1 MNRTRAVLAVL
12 LLLTCGASLILGQST
27 ARVTGTV
34 QDKTG
39 AVVAGAKVILTNEA
53 TNISVTT
60 VTTSTGT
67 YVFDGIVPG
76 TYTVSVQAE
85 GFATFTSKG
94 NVLTIAQ
101 PMVVNAVVQV
111 GEASEKVTVTA
122 GAELVQTENSGDLGA
137 LVDQRA
143 LETLPVVG
151 ARGRSPLDLLEVSIP
166 GVVDGGP
173 LNSTGANIEGGGV
186 YVNGSRDRSWNYTL
200 DGIDINETSAPGSNF
215 SPLRTNPDSIEG
227 FRVITTN
234 ANAEYGVTSGAQVIL
249 ETHSGTNAYHGKVFW
264 FYQTPGLNANDPAN
278 KEQSPVV
285 PRPQFVQH
293 IPGFSLAGPILK
305 NKTFFFVNMQFLHA
319 SQSFLVN
326 SLVYTKQARAGQ
338 IRYLRQ
344 TGTCVGST
352 STSCP
357 HNDNA
362 SASDAVVDA
371 NGNPLPGPAIGTYDV
386 AANDPAGLRLD
397 PSIQKFIGLTPL
409 PNNFN
414 IGDGLNTAGFQ
425 FLAPEQERQIDFTAR
440 IDHQFNSKNSIFGRW
455 AHGHQNTVGD
465 IVNGGLPPF
474 PGAPNVVD
482 TFRQPRNLAISW
494 RYTPQSTMTNEVIAG
509 MNRFIF
515 NFANPDPN
523 YLNNPPFVFFGDA
536 VSGSNLTSPLQ
547 NYVGNLRALTDI
559 QLVDNFSYIRGA
571 HALKFGTNLRYQRH
585 IDNRGSIGPFDAQ
598 PLLFFSPF
606 FAPVDPTA
614 FKVPG
619 DVNGAFDISTLDNAV
634 NNLLGRIGNIQ
645 QGFVAQNA
653 NQYAPAGSHLEDD
666 FRMPEYDFYGQDSW
680 KLRQNLTVNFGL
692 RWEIKLSPHVGSNF
706 LLHPNQPFTVGA
718 PPSDTLTWI
727 PGKLYKDAWKNFA
740 PSVGVAWD
748 PVGNGKQSVRADYRL
763 AYDRMNTFVL
773 SASVFQGLPGEALP
787 INATNFAGSSTTAG
801 RVSAGIPTLTPPAG
815 QTPISARQPVPFST
829 SSATAVDPNWT
840 PPQVHEWS
848 LSIQRQVSH
857 DTVFEVAYIG
867 KHAVHLFGAYD
878 ANQAQFRNNGFLSA
892 FDAVYQ
898 PFLAT
903 GTPGDSPMIDS
914 LIAQDPGYQ
923 AVVASNPGVTQS
935 QYLAGSCIQ
944 TGGANPC
951 SGSPYAAQ
959 FGIGSV
965 AAVAAELGSISS
977 TTGACASATQ
987 ACSLPVAAGLSPTF
1001 FFKYPQFAGQVA
1013 SPGFVVLDSGDW
1025 SWYNGLQ
1032 ATYHGRYRGVQF
1044 QANYT
1049 YSKSMDTRSFDPT
1062 FGVVE
1067 AGSTPFGASSTPFDD
1082 ENRRLNYAPSD
1093 FDRTHVFQ
1101 GVWTYQ
1107 VPFGTAQKWGGNWG
1121 PVVNRVLG
1129 GWEIAGSTVIET
1141 GRPITIFSPAFTT
1154 SDIVRTPA
1162 SCNGCTPGMFHLHFD
1177 SNGTLTYLTPAQVS
1191 MFFTPPPGQ
1200 FSNIGRNFFRLPGYS
1215 VANIS
1220 IGKVTRIKESHAFEL
1235 RLEMQN
1241 AFNSKHY
1248 DEPASNRIDSG
1259 VLGVADALT
1268 VVNFGRAEGSS
1279 PRTMQISAKYTF

>member
-1 MNRTRAVLAVL
+1 MRRAGIVIL
-12 LLLTCGASLILGQST
+12 LVGIFNFYSPAAFSQATS
-27 ARVTGTV
+27 RVTGTV

-39 AVVAGAKVILTNEA
+39 AVVVGAKVTLTNEA
-53 TNISVTT
+53 TNVSVATT
-60 VTTSTGT
+60 TTSAGT

-76 TYTVSVQAE
+76 SYTVAVEAQ
-85 GFATFTSKG
+85 GFATFTSK
-94 NVLTIAQ
+94 NNTLTIAQ
-101 PMVVNAVVQV
+101 PMVVNAFVQV
-111 GEASEKVTVTA
+111 GQASEKVEVTA

-200 DGIDINETSAPGSNF
+200 DGIDMNETSAPGSNF

-227 FRVITTN
+227 FRVITGN
-234 ANAEYGVTSGAQVIL
+234 ANPEYGATSGAQVIL
-249 ETHSGTNAYHGKVFW
+249 ATHSGTNEYHGKLFW

-293 IPGFSLAGPILK
+293 IPGFSVGGPVFK
-305 NKTFFFVNMQFLHA
+305 NRTFFFVNMQFLHA

-326 SLVYTKQARAGQ
+326 SLVYTQQARNGQ

-371 NGNPLPGPAIGTYDV
+371 NGNPLPGLAIGTYDV
-386 AANDPAGLRLD
+386 AANDPAHLGLD

-425 FLAPEQERQIDFTAR
+425 FLAPEQERQVDLTVR

-455 AHGHQNTVGD
+455 AQGHQNTVGD

-474 PGAPNVVD
+474 PGAPNIVD

-494 RYTPQSTMTNEVIAG
+494 RYTPNSVVTNEVIAG
-509 MNRFIF
+509 MNRFTF

-523 YLNNPPFVFFGDA
+523 YLKNPPFVFLGDA
-536 VSGSNLTSPLQ
+536 VSGSNLTLPLQ

-559 QLVDNFSYIRGA
+559 QLVDNLSYILGA
-571 HALKFGTNLRYQRH
+571 HAFKFGTNLRYQRH

-598 PLLFFSPF
+598 PLVFFSPF
-606 FAPVDPTA
+606 FAPVSSTA
-614 FKVPG
+614 FTVPG
-619 DVNGAFDISTLDNAV
+619 DVNGAFDINTLDNAV
-634 NNLLGRIGNIQ
+634 NNLLGRIGSIQ

-680 KLRQNLTVNFGL
+680 KIRKNLTVNFGL
-692 RWEIKLSPHVGSNF
+692 RWEIKLSPRVSSNF
-706 LLHPNQPFTVGA
+706 LLHPNQPFTVDA
-718 PPSDTLTWI
+718 APSDTITWV

-740 PSVGVAWD
+740 PSLGVAWD
-748 PVGNGKQSVRADYRL
+748 PIGNGKQSIRADYRL

-773 SASVFQGLPGEALP
+773 SSAVFQGLPGEALP

-801 RVSAGIPTLTPPAG
+801 RVAAGIPTLSPPAG
-815 QTPISARQPVPFST
+815 QTPLSARQPIPFST
-829 SSATAVDPNWT
+829 SSVTAVDPNWT

-857 DTVFEVAYIG
+857 DTVFEVAYVG

-878 ANQAQFRNNGFLSA
+878 ANQAQIRNNGFLSA
-892 FDAVYQ
+892 FNAVYQ
-898 PFLAT
+898 PFVAT
-903 GTPGDSPMIDS
+903 GAPGDSPLIDS
-914 LIAQDPGYQ
+914 LISQDPGYQ

-951 SGSPYAAQ
+951 SGSPYAFD
-959 FGIGSV
+959 FGQGGV
-965 AAVAAELGSISS
+965 AAVAAEIG
-977 TTGACASATQ
+977 
-987 ACSLPVAAGLSPTF
+987 AAGISPNL

-1013 SPGFVVLDSGDW
+1013 SPGFVVLDSNDW
-1025 SWYNGLQ
+1025 SWYHGLQ
-1032 ATYHGRYRGVQF
+1032 AQYHGRYRGVEF
-1044 QANYT
+1044 HANYT

-1082 ENRRLNYAPSD
+1082 ENRRRNYAPSD

-1107 VPFGTAQKWGGNWG
+1107 VPFSVGKQWGGNWS
-1121 PVVNRVLG
+1121 PFVNKALS
-1129 GWEIAGSTVIET
+1129 GWEIAGSTVIES
-1141 GRPITIFSPAFTT
+1141 GRPITIYSPGFTT

-1162 SCNGCTPGMFHLHFD
+1162 SCNGCTHNMFHIHVNPDGSL
-1177 SNGTLTYLTPAQVS
+1177 NYLTPAQMA
-1191 MFFTPPPGQ
+1191 MFFTPAPGA

-1220 IGKVTRIKESHAFEL
+1220 LGKVTRIKESKAFEL
-1235 RLEMQN
+1235 RVELQN

-1248 DEPASNRIDSG
+1248 DEPASNRINSG
-1259 VLGVADALT
+1259 VFGVVDALT
-1268 VVNFGRAEGSS
+1268 VVNSGRAEGSS
-1279 PRTMQISAKYTF
+1279 PRAIQLSGKFSF

>member
-1 MNRTRAVLAVL
+1 MSRRVVVFLAL
-12 LLLTCGASLILGQST
+12 ACFLGAGTLVFGQATS
-27 ARVTGTV
+27 RVTGTV
-34 QDKTG
+34 TDKSS
-39 AVVAGAKVILTNEA
+39 AVVVGAKVILTNQA
-53 TNISVTT
+53 TNVSVST
-60 VTTSTGT
+60 VTTSAGT

-76 TYTVSVQAE
+76 TYTVAVQAE

-94 NVLTIAQ
+94 NTLTIAQ

-111 GEASEKVTVTA
+111 GAASEKVEVSA

-137 LVDQRA
+137 LVDKRA

-215 SPLRTNPDSIEG
+215 APLRTNPDSIEG

-249 ETHSGTNAYHGKVFW
+249 ETRSGTNDYHGRVFW

-278 KEQSPVV
+278 KEQTPVV

-293 IPGFSLAGPILK
+293 IPGFSVGGPIFK

-326 SLVYTKQARAGQ
+326 SLVYTKQARNGQ
-338 IRYLRQ
+338 IRYLQQ
-344 TGTCVGST
+344 TGTCIGDT
-352 STSCP
+352 NPNDNCP

-362 SASDAVVDA
+362 AASDAVVDA
-371 NGNPLPGPAIGTYDV
+371 NGNPLPGLAIGTYGV
-386 AANDPAGLRLD
+386 AANDPAHLGLD
-397 PSIQKFIGLTPL
+397 SSIQKFIGLTPL

-425 FLAPEQERQIDFTAR
+425 FLAPEQERQVDFTVR

-474 PGAPNVVD
+474 PGAPNIVD

-494 RYTPQSTMTNEVIAG
+494 RYTPSSIVTNEVIAG

-515 NFANPDPN
+515 NFANPDPD
-523 YLNNPPFVFFGDA
+523 YLTNPPFVFFGDA
-536 VSGSNLTSPLQ
+536 VSGSNLTLPLQ

-559 QLVDNFSYIRGA
+559 QFIDNLSYIRGG
-571 HALKFGTNLRYQRH
+571 HAFKFGTNLRYQRH

-598 PLLFFSPF
+598 PLVFFDSV
-606 FAPVDPTA
+606 FAPVNASANPNG
-614 FKVPG
+614 FNVPG
-619 DVNGAFDISTLDNAV
+619 EVNGAFDIITLDNAV
-634 NNLLGRIGNIQ
+634 NSLLGRISNIQ

-653 NQYAPAGSHLEDD
+653 NQYAPPGSHLEDD

-680 KLRQNLTVNFGL
+680 RLRRNVTVNLGL
-692 RWEIKLSPHVGSNF
+692 RWEIKLSPRVGSNF
-706 LLHPNQPFTVGA
+706 RLHPNQPFTVDA
-718 PPSDTLTWI
+718 PPSDTLAWV
-727 PGKLYKDAWKNFA
+727 PGELYKDAWKNFA
-740 PSVGVAWD
+740 PSIGVAWD
-748 PVGNGKQSVRADYRL
+748 PSGNGKQSVRADYRL

-773 SASVFQGLPGEALP
+773 SASVFQGLPGETLP
-787 INATNFAGSSTTAG
+787 INATNFAGSSPTAG
-801 RVSAGIPTLTPPAG
+801 RVSAGVPTLAPPPG
-815 QTPISARQPVPFST
+815 QTPLSARQPVPFST
-829 SSATAVDPNWT
+829 SSVTAVDPHWT

-848 LSIQRQVSH
+848 LSVQRQVTH
-857 DTVFEVAYIG
+857 DTVFEAAYIG

-878 ANQAQFRNNGFLSA
+878 SNQAQFRNNGFLDA
-892 FDAVYQ
+892 FNAVYQ

-914 LIAQDPGYQ
+914 LMAQDPGYQ
-923 AVVASNPGVTQS
+923 AVVASSPGVTQS
-935 QYLAGSCIQ
+935 QYLAGSCVHA
-944 TGGANPC
+944 GGTNPC
-951 SGSPYAAQ
+951 SGSPYAAD
-959 FGIGSV
+959 FGLGGV

-977 TTGACASATQ
+977 ASGT
-987 ACSLPVAAGLSPTF
+987 SLPVAAGLSSTF

-1013 SPGFVVLDSGDW
+1013 SPGFVVLDSNDW
-1025 SWYNGLQ
+1025 SWYHGLQ
-1032 ATYHGRYRGVQF
+1032 ASYHGRYRGLQF

-1067 AGSTPFGASSTPFDD
+1067 AGSTPFGASSTPFDN
-1082 ENRRLNYAPSD
+1082 EHRRLNYAPSD
-1093 FDRTHVFQ
+1093 FDRTHVVQ

-1107 VPFGTAQKWGGNWG
+1107 VPFGAGQKWGGNWS
-1121 PVVNRVLG
+1121 PFVNRALG

-1141 GRPITIFSPAFTT
+1141 GRPITIFSPGFTT

-1162 SCNGCTPGMFHLHFD
+1162 SCNGCTHGMLRVHFNPD
-1177 SNGTLTYLTPAQVS
+1177 TGGLNYLTTAQMQ
-1191 MFFTPPPGQ
+1191 MFFTPAPGA
-1200 FSNIGRNFFRLPGYS
+1200 FSNMGRNFFRLPGYS

-1220 IGKVTRIKESHAFEL
+1220 LGKVTPIREKQAFEFRVEL
-1235 RLEMQN
+1235 QN

-1248 DEPASNRIDSG
+1248 DEPASNRINSG
-1259 VLGVADALT
+1259 VFGAADALT

-1279 PRTMQISAKYTF
+1279 PRTIQLSGKFSF

>member
-1 MNRTRAVLAVL
+1 MRRRILVFLAFVL
-12 LLLTCGASLILGQST
+12 LVSAQACVFGQATS
-27 ARVTGTV
+27 RVTGTV
-34 QDKTG
+34 QDKSG
-39 AVVAGAKVILTNEA
+39 AIVVGAKVILTNEA
-53 TNISVTT
+53 TNISVSTL
-60 VTTSTGT
+60 TTSAGN

-76 TYTVSVQAE
+76 TYTVAVEAE
-85 GFATFTSKG
+85 GFAAFTSKG
-94 NVLTIAQ
+94 NTLTIAQ

-111 GEASEKVTVTA
+111 GVASEKVVVTA

-186 YVNGSRDRSWNYTL
+186 YVNGSRDRAWNYTL
-200 DGIDINETSAPGSNF
+200 DGIDMNETSAPGSNF

-249 ETHSGTNAYHGKVFW
+249 ETHSGTNAYHGKLFW

-278 KEQSPVV
+278 KEQTPVV

-293 IPGFSLAGPILK
+293 IPGFSVGGPVFK

-326 SLVYTKQARAGQ
+326 NLVYTKQARAGQ

-344 TGTCVGST
+344 TGACIGS
-352 STSCP
+352 SDPSCP

-362 SASDAVVDA
+362 GASDAVVDA
-371 NGNPLPGPAIGTYDV
+371 NGNPLPGLAIGTYDV
-386 AANDPAGLRLD
+386 GANDPAGLGLD
-397 PSIQKFIGLTPL
+397 TSIQKFIRLTPL

-425 FLAPEQERQIDFTAR
+425 FLAPEQERQVDFTVR

-494 RYTPQSTMTNEVIAG
+494 RYTPNSLITNEVVAG
-509 MNRFIF
+509 MNRFVF

-523 YLNNPPFVFFGDA
+523 YLKNPPFVFLGDA
-536 VSGSNLTSPLQ
+536 VSGSNLTLPLQ

-559 QLVDNFSYIRGA
+559 QLVDNLSYIRGA
-571 HALKFGTNLRYQRH
+571 HAFKFGTNLRYQRH

-598 PLLFFSPF
+598 PLVFFNAFFS
-606 FAPVDPTA
+606 PVDPTA
-614 FKVPG
+614 FQVPG
-619 DVNGAFDISTLDNAV
+619 DVNGAFDIGTLDNAV
-634 NNLLGRIGNIQ
+634 NNLLGRISNIQ

-653 NQYAPAGSHLEDD
+653 NQYAPAGTHLEDD

-680 KLRQNLTVNFGL
+680 KIRRNVTVNFGL
-692 RWEIKLSPHVGSNF
+692 RWDIKLSPRVGSNF
-706 LLHPNQPFTVGA
+706 LLRPNLPFTVDA
-718 PPSDTLTWI
+718 PPSNALTWV

-748 PVGNGKQSVRADYRL
+748 PFGNGKQSVRADYRL

-787 INATNFAGSSTTAG
+787 INATNFAGSSTTGG
-801 RVSAGIPTLTPPAG
+801 RVSAGVPTLAPPAG
-815 QTPISARQPVPFST
+815 QTPISARQPIPFST

-840 PPQVHEWS
+840 PAQVHEWS
-848 LSIQRQVSH
+848 LSIQRQVTH

-878 ANQAQFRNNGFLSA
+878 SNQAQFRNNGFLSA
-892 FDAVYQ
+892 FNAVYQ

-903 GTPGDSPMIDS
+903 GTPGDSPLIDS

-923 AVVASNPGVTQS
+923 AVVAGNPGVTQS

-944 TGGANPC
+944 AGGNNACN
-951 SGSPYAAQ
+951 GSPYAGD
-959 FGIGSV
+959 FGLGGV

-977 TTGACASATQ
+977 ANGT
-987 ACSLPVAAGLSPTF
+987 SLPAAAGLSPTF

-1013 SPGFVVLDSGDW
+1013 SPGFVVLDSNDW
-1025 SWYNGLQ
+1025 SWYHGLQ
-1032 ATYHGRYRGVQF
+1032 STYHGRYRGIQF

-1049 YSKSMDTRSFDPT
+1049 WSKSEDTRSFDPT

-1067 AGSTPFGASSTPFDD
+1067 AGSTPFGASSTPFD
-1082 ENRRLNYAPSD
+1082 NQHRRLNYAPSD

-1107 VPFGTAQKWGGNWG
+1107 VPFGVGHKWGGSLS
-1121 PVVNRVLG
+1121 PFVNRALS
-1129 GWEIAGSTVIET
+1129 GWEIAGSTVIES
-1141 GRPITIFSPAFTT
+1141 GRPMTIFSPGFTT

-1162 SCNGCTPGMFHLHFD
+1162 SCNGCTPKMLHLHVNPD
-1177 SNGTLTYLTPAQVS
+1177 GSLNYLTPAQMS
-1191 MFFTPPPGQ
+1191 MFFTPAPGQ

-1220 IGKVTRIKESHAFEL
+1220 LGKVTRIRERESFEF
-1235 RLEMQN
+1235 RVEMQN

-1248 DEPASNRIDSG
+1248 DEPASNRTNSG
-1259 VLGVADALT
+1259 VFGIADALT

-1279 PRTMQISAKYTF
+1279 PRTIQLSGKLSF

>member
-1 MNRTRAVLAVL
+1 MKIRIAVFAVL
-12 LLLTCGASLILGQST
+12 LLFSGVNSLVFGQATS
-27 ARVTGTV
+27 RVTGTV
-34 QDKTG
+34 QDKSG
-39 AVVAGAKVILTNEA
+39 AIVVGAKVTLTNEA
-53 TNISVTT
+53 TNVSVSTL
-60 VTTSTGT
+60 TTSAGT
-67 YVFDGIVPG
+67 YVFDGIVAG
-76 TYTVSVQAE
+76 TYTVAVEAQ

-94 NVLTIAQ
+94 NTLTIAQ

-111 GEASEKVTVTA
+111 GQASEKVEVTA
-122 GAELVQTENSGDLGA
+122 GAELVQTETSGDLGA

-215 SPLRTNPDSIEG
+215 APLRTNPDSIEG

-249 ETHSGTNAYHGKVFW
+249 ETHSGTNQYHGKVFW

-278 KEQSPVV
+278 KEQSPIV

-293 IPGFSLAGPILK
+293 IPGFSVGGPIFK
-305 NKTFFFVNMQFLHA
+305 NKTFFFVNVQFLHA

-338 IRYLRQ
+338 FRYVRQ

-352 STSCP
+352 DPSCP

-362 SASDAVVDA
+362 SAGDAVVDA
-371 NGNPLPGPAIGTYDV
+371 NGNPLPGLSIGTYDV
-386 AANDPAGLRLD
+386 AANDPAGLGLD
-397 PSIQKFIGLTPL
+397 PSIQKFIGLTPS

-414 IGDGLNTAGFQ
+414 IGDGLNTAGFE
-425 FLAPEQERQIDFTAR
+425 FLAPEQERQVDFTVR

-482 TFRQPRNLAISW
+482 TFRQPRNLAVSW
-494 RYTPQSTMTNEVIAG
+494 RYTPNSTVTNEAIAG

-515 NFANPDPN
+515 NFANPDSN
-523 YLNNPPFVFFGDA
+523 YLKNPPFVFLGDA
-536 VSGSNLTSPLQ
+536 VSGSNLTLPLQ

-559 QLVDNFSYIRGA
+559 QFVDNLSYVRGP

-606 FAPVDPTA
+606 FAPVDSTA

-680 KLRQNLTVNFGL
+680 KIRPNLTLNAGL
-692 RWEIKLSPHVGSNF
+692 RWEIKLSPRVGSNF
-706 LLHPNQPFTVGA
+706 LLHPDQPFTVAA
-718 PPSDTLTWI
+718 PASDTLKWV
-727 PGKLYKDAWKNFA
+727 PGNLYKNAWKNFA
-740 PSVGVAWD
+740 PSIGIAWD
-748 PVGNGKQSVRADYRL
+748 PFKNGKQSFRADYRL

-801 RVSAGIPTLTPPAG
+801 RVSSGIPTLTPPAG
-815 QTPISARQPVPFST
+815 ETPLAARQPVPFST
-829 SSATAVDPNWT
+829 SSVTAVDPNWT
-840 PPQVHEWS
+840 PSQVHEWS
-848 LSIQRQVSH
+848 LSVQRQVSH
-857 DTVFEVAYIG
+857 DTVFELAYIG

-878 ANQAQFRNNGFLSA
+878 ANQAQIRNNGFLSA
-892 FDAVYQ
+892 FNAVYQ

-903 GTPGDSPMIDS
+903 GTPGDSPLIDS

-923 AVVASNPGVTQS
+923 AVVASTPGVTQS

-944 TGGANPC
+944 PGPSNPC
-951 SGSPYAAQ
+951 SGSPYAAD
-959 FGIGSV
+959 FGHGGV

-977 TTGACASATQ
+977 ASGS
-987 ACSLPVAAGLSPTF
+987 SLPVAAGLSPTL

-1025 SWYNGLQ
+1025 SWYHGLQ
-1032 ATYHGRYRGVQF
+1032 AVYHGRFRGIQF

-1049 YSKSMDTRSFDPT
+1049 YSKSEDTRSFDPT

-1067 AGSTPFGASSTPFDD
+1067 GGSTPFGASSTPFDD
-1082 ENRRLNYAPSD
+1082 ANRRLNYAPSD

-1107 VPFGTAQKWGGNWG
+1107 VPFAVGNKWGGSLS
-1121 PVVNRVLG
+1121 PFVSRALS
-1129 GWEIAGSTVIET
+1129 GWEIAGSTVIES
-1141 GRPITIFSPAFTT
+1141 GRPLTIFSPGYTT

-1162 SCNGCTPGMFHLHFD
+1162 SCTGCTPKMFHLHFNPD
-1177 SNGTLTYLTPAQVS
+1177 GSLNYLTPAQMS
-1191 MFFTPPPGQ
+1191 MFFTPAPGQ

-1220 IGKVTRIKESHAFEL
+1220 LGKVTHIRERESFEF
-1235 RLEMQN
+1235 RVEMQN

-1248 DEPASNRIDSG
+1248 DEPASNRINSG
-1259 VLGVADALT
+1259 VFGVADALA

-1279 PRTMQISAKYTF
+1279 PRTIQLSGKFSF